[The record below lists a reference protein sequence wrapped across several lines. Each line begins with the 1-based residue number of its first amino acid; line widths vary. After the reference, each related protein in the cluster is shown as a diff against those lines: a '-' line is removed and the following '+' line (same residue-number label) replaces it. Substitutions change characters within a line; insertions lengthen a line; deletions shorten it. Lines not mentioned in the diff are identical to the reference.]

1 VLYTTVRNTALITL
15 YFWGVPPEKLQ
26 RWYGARRCSTRAGKG

>member
-1 VLYTTVRNTALITL
+1 VRNTVLITL

-26 RWYGARRCSTRAGKG
+26 RWYGARRRSMKERRGITV